1 MKGLLY
7 DRENK
12 LLPSS
17 VSVDQALLSIVH
29 VYPTPILK
37 G

>member
-17 VSVDQALLSIVH
+17 VSVDQALLSIVR
-29 VYPTPILK
+29 VYPMSVLK